1 MKLHLKR
8 CLLCL
13 LIGLALGGL
22 GGHKIQAAI
31 DGNVL
36 VKFLLTGKVL

>member
-8 CLLCL
+8 CVMCL
-13 LIGLALGGL
+13 LIGLALGGY
-22 GGHKIQAAI
+22 GSHKLQAMI
-31 DGNVL
+31 DSNVL